1 MKKLISTVFVACI
14 GGIAALTATHFIY
27 GTKQISQVTQPNSH
41 QPITLVNSSGM
52 MGGAL
57 TTDFTNAAEKSVNAV
72 VHIKTISENVNN
84 LSYDP
89 FAELFFGPQKRQEV
103 LESAEG
109 SRASVPVLTD
119 TRGSPAEAASATSG
133 RIHSAAIVAGAR
145 KRRTPV
151 IDTIKNPSKAR
162 SDTLYVSRSSTGSA
176 VDDALGGATCIQVR
190 RHVPSLRPPASK

>member
-27 GTKQISQVTQPNSH
+27 GTKQISQVTQSNSH

-89 FAELFFGPQKRQEV
+89 FAELFFGPQKRQQNYTQQASGSGVIISEDGYIVTNNHVISGADKIEV
-103 LESAEG
+103 VMNDKRTYEG
-109 SRASVPVLTD
+109 TIV
-119 TRGSPAEAASATSG
+119 GSDDE
-133 RIHSAAIVAGAR
+133 V
-145 KRRTPV
+145 
-151 IDTIKNPSKAR
+151 KN
-162 SDTLYVSRSSTGSA
+162 
-176 VDDALGGATCIQVR
+176 
-190 RHVPSLRPPASK
+190 